1 MSDTESNG
9 VISTKKVTTSVA
21 SYIWNSPCL
30 KPLIFNPFLISLI
43 ILSII
48 WLTDLFYGK
57 TFTTGTRSS
66 VIQHVITTYVLV
78 AGGIALNNILI
89 KHHYRCKYVKDHENS
104 EEKND
109 NNLNDPNSFIATYES
124 T

>member
-1 MSDTESNG
+1 MSDSESSG

-21 SYIWNSPCL
+21 SYIWESPCL

-57 TFTTGTRSS
+57 TFTTGARSAI
-66 VIQHVITTYVLV
+66 IQHIITTYVLV

-89 KHHYRCKYVKDHENS
+89 KHHYRCKYVTDK

-109 NNLNDPNSFIATYES
+109 DYSETPESYIATYES